1 MDGGRVADGWRKDTV
16 PHNANGIEQKSLES
30 RPGLGLVPSSC
41 TLFLG
46 WMAEVAEGWR
56 ICGQVG
62 NLSAIFTKR
71 ARNVDEGQEK
81 ERYITNIESAR
92 KEFHTGCTLQIH
104 SF

>member
-1 MDGGRVADGWRKDTV
+1 
-16 PHNANGIEQKSLES
+16 
-30 RPGLGLVPSSC
+30 
-41 TLFLG
+41 
-46 WMAEVAEGWR
+46 VAEGWR

-104 SF
+104 SFWEYVTCHPWPTEDIRAERKSNSISVGLVKGKSAEVCFIEISPSKVQ